1 MTALDLSVCVAVYRR
16 HRAPNLASLAASL
29 HEAIGARSW
38 ELVVALNGIDP
49 ARVRVPVGA
58 RTVAFAENRGVP
70 IAWNAA
76 AAEAKGRLL
85 CIAND
90 DVVLGGGS
98 LAMLA
103 DALDAHPRA
112 GVVGP
117 VGTMWDLKAARHRS
131 YVDTSALAAGQV
143 IPCDVLSGFL
153 FMTRADV
160 FSAVGGFD
168 DALTP
173 CGFEEVDYCT
183 AVRRVAGRE
192 ALIVAGVP
200 VEHEFGIS
208 SVRGLRRIRRWRR
221 ISYLGRT
228 ERLDQVASRNRAH
241 VIGKWGQ
248 Q

>member
-1 MTALDLSVCVAVYRR
+1 MTVPDLSVCVAVYRP
-16 HRAPNLASLAASL
+16 HRAPNVATLAASL
-29 HEAIGARSW
+29 PEAAGNLSW
-38 ELVVALNGIDP
+38 ELVVTLNGID
-49 ARVRVPVGA
+49 ASRARVPVGA

-90 DVVLGGGS
+90 DVVLGRGS

-103 DALDAHPRA
+103 DALDAHSRA

-117 VGTMWDLKAARHRS
+117 VGTMWDLDDARHRS
-131 YVDTSALAAGQV
+131 YVDTSTLTPGEV
-143 IPCDVLSGFL
+143 TPCDVLSGFL
-153 FMTRADV
+153 LMTRADV

-168 DALTP
+168 EALTP

-183 AVRRVAGRE
+183 AVRRVACRE

-208 SVRGLRRIRRWRR
+208 SARGLRRIRRWRR
-221 ISYLGRT
+221 ISYMGRT
-228 ERLDQVASRNRAH
+228 ERLDEVARRNRAH
-241 VIGKWGQ
+241 VIRKWGSQ
-248 Q
+248 